1 MRPESEG
8 VRLKF
13 PVNIP
18 VRLTKAAERA
28 LPHVVSSKGMLVGV
42 VDSFKT
48 RVRNGATV
56 HTAHSQVY
64 VLARVRKTR
73 LKKGQFSYY
82 VDCVIAPFWSGWW
95 EPDV

>member
-28 LPHVVSSKGMLVGV
+28 LPHISSKGLIVGV
-42 VDSFKT
+42 VDSYKT
-48 RVRNGATV
+48 RIRTGDTV
-56 HTAHSQVY
+56 HTAHSLVY
-64 VLARVRKTR
+64 VLVRRRKTR
-73 LKKGQFSYY
+73 VRKGQFSYY
-82 VDCVIAPFWSGWW
+82 MVSGLTLTA
-95 EPDV
+95 

>member
-28 LPHVVSSKGMLVGV
+28 LPHVSNKGLIVGV
-42 VDSFKT
+42 VDKFKT
-48 RVRNGATV
+48 RVRKGDTV
-56 HTAHSQVY
+56 HTAHSLVY
-64 VLARVRKTR
+64 VLVRVRKTR
-73 LKKGQFSYY
+73 LRKGEFSYY
-82 VDCVIAPFWSGWW
+82 MDCVIEPFWSGWW
-95 EPDV
+95 EPDG